1 MSSNATS
8 DAPTLPT
15 THYLYL
21 IHPPRPS
28 FVRDAS
34 PSEMA
39 IMGAHMAYLQQLL
52 AAGKLL
58 LAGPCVDGV
67 YGVAI
72 LKVTEPSEAERI
84 AAGDPAVVQG
94 LVRPELHPI
103 SAGIS
108 AV

>member
-1 MSSNATS
+1 
-8 DAPTLPT
+8 
-15 THYLYL
+15 
-21 IHPPRPS
+21 
-28 FVRDAS
+28 
-34 PSEMA
+34 
-39 IMGAHMAYLQQLL
+39 
-52 AAGKLL
+52 
-58 LAGPCVDGV
+58 
-67 YGVAI
+67 